1 MKLINDKN
9 EPDLL
14 ALIEKPTEFQEI
26 QLMVNNMN
34 QDLRDSGFE
43 KYQYKAEKRGNKAYI
58 RLK

>member
-14 ALIEKPTEFQEI
+14 ALIEKPIEFQEI

>member
-14 ALIEKPTEFQEI
+14 ALIEKPIEFQEI

-43 KYQYKAEKRGNKAYI
+43 KYQYKAEKRGQKAYI
-58 RLK
+58 RRV